1 MNDIIK
7 DFMQED
13 FTWKEFLKYGILW
26 PLVVIAISI
35 FVSQH

>member
-7 DFMQED
+7 DYMQEN

-26 PLVVIAISI
+26 PSIVIAISI
-35 FVSQH
+35 FVSLY

>member
-13 FTWKEFLKYGILW
+13 FTLKEFLKYGILW
-26 PLVVIAISI
+26 PSVVIAISI
-35 FVSQH
+35 FVSQY

>member
-13 FTWKEFLKYGILW
+13 FTLTEFLKYGILW
-26 PLVVIAISI
+26 PSVVIAISI
-35 FVSQH
+35 FVSQY

>member
-26 PLVVIAISI
+26 PSVVIAISI
-35 FVSQH
+35 FVSQF

>member
-26 PLVVIAISI
+26 PSLVIAISI
-35 FVSQH
+35 FVSQY